1 MNVEIPL
8 GLFFMVIIGTLI
20 FWNMRMLKEGYS
32 NMVQNGEG
40 FLNGSPAMPGS
51 ATTSFAPACGVQYPA
66 CPTGMR
72 CINGYCGIPMQPQ
85 QPRSSGLPVIPLQSG
100 GRWGSETLDNVVGWN
115 SSAI

>member
-20 FWNMRMLKEGYS
+20 FWNMRMLKEGYA

-40 FLNGSPAMPGS
+40 FLNGSPAMPGGS
-51 ATTSFAPACGVQYPA
+51 SFAPACGVQYPA

-72 CINGYCGIPMQPQ
+72 CINGYCGIPMQPR
-85 QPRSSGLPVIPLQSG
+85 QPRNSGLPVIPSNSG

-115 SSAI
+115 SSPTD

>member
-20 FWNMRMLKEGYS
+20 FWNMRMLKEGYT
-32 NMVQNGEG
+32 NMVQNQEP
-40 FLNGSPAMPGS
+40 FLNGSPAMPGG
-51 ATTSFAPACGVQYPA
+51 TSFAPACGVQYPA

-72 CINGYCGIPMQPQ
+72 CINGYCGIPMQPR
-85 QPRSSGLPVIPLQSG
+85 QPRSSGLPVIPSNSG

-115 SSAI
+115 SSPTD